1 MGGYLSGRRGRR
13 PGAAPLVEATPRLD
27 VGGFRL
33 SGLRLDAPGDDPPT
47 LARGKAGAGDGY
59 GIRLDAARSTSPDDG
74 PIGAAVAVEV
84 YLLDADDA
92 PAGPRVRV
100 PLTWYRVGYGW
111 RPVFVCRECGRR
123 ARHVYAPRWT
133 CRRCARLAYLSTRQ
147 PDYERAERRA
157 RRAAAALGWPL
168 AWRCDRGT
176 LAAAPAALPRPYGMR
191 WRTWQ
196 HRLDVWA
203 DALAAYRV
211 ALDVELL
218 RGWPPPLLGGPALSP
233 ARRAAMLAD
242 ARATFG
248 RRLARR

>member
-47 LARGKAGAGDGY
+47 AAVDLAGASY
-59 GIRLDAARSTSPDDG
+59 AARLDAARVTSPGAG
-74 PIGAAVAVEV
+74 PIGAAVALDV
-84 YLLDADDA
+84 YRLDDDDA
-92 PAGPRVRV
+92 PAGPPWRV
-100 PLTWYRVGYGW
+100 PLAWYRVGYGW
-111 RPVFVCRECGRR
+111 RPAFVCRDCGRR
-123 ARHVYAPRWT
+123 VRHVYAPRWT
-133 CRRCARLAYLSTRQ
+133 CRRCARLTYASTRQ
-147 PDYERAERRA
+147 PDYQRAERRA
-157 RRAAAALGWPL
+157 RRAAAALRWPL
-168 AWRCDRGT
+168 AWRCDRGA
-176 LAAAPAALPRPYGMR
+176 LAAAPVALPRPYGMR
-191 WRTWQ
+191 WRTWGR
-196 HRLDVWA
+196 RLDEWG

-218 RGWPPPLLGGPALSP
+218 RGWPPPLLGGPALSAP
-233 ARRAAMLAD
+233 QRRAMLAD